1 MYYTL
6 MVTKEAVINLL
17 KENRDRAI
25 SLREIVSK
33 LKAPYSEVKP
43 ILDELERSGYV
54 KTMSH
59 GGYKFYVLIEEAISS
74 KQP

>member
-1 MYYTL
+1 MYCIL

-25 SLREIVSK
+25 SLREIISK
-33 LKAPYSEVKP
+33 LKAPYNEVKP
-43 ILDELERSGYV
+43 ILEELERSGYV
-54 KTMSH
+54 RTMSH